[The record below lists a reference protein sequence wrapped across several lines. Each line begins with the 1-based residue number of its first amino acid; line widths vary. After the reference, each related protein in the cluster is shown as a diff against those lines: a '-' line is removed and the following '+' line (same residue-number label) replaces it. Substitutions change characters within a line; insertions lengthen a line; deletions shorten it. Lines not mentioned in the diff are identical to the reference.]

1 MAFEGI
7 LPVGITIIGI
17 SSGCI
22 CLTVRSEGLPA
33 LKALWEMYESGSLH
47 KSLQDL
53 LVTKEINELAEEEV
67 NLDVFID
74 QDSYNNA
81 CRDLLIQENKS
92 RF

>member
-1 MAFEGI
+1 
-7 LPVGITIIGI
+7 
-17 SSGCI
+17 
-22 CLTVRSEGLPA
+22 
-33 LKALWEMYESGSLH
+33 MYESGSLH